1 MKTAQR
7 GSPKECVIQLSD
19 KLHELL
25 SLCPYPSNF
34 LGTSRRWWGIHPISA
49 SVPNEIYILH
59 CLTQL
64 TIKTQCGCYFHAVRR
79 VAGRFTAGGAPFFTF
94 FLSACW
100 LSVSLSLDSS
110 SITGEKG
117 GARLSTEVASPAV
130 TSLEAVSCVLTVDP
144 SEAVADICRL
154 VRRGPGLATS
164 LVPLVATFLWVVS
177 FEEAPTGCTTWLLDP
192 GCIGIALSSSSNSTL
207 DASLE
212 SAYQDI
218 SLASS
223 TKHTSMNCIKQWI
236 SMLLIGNIV
245 VEAILTFSM

>member
-7 GSPKECVIQLSD
+7 ESTRECDIQLSD
-19 KLHELL
+19 ILHELL

-34 LGTSRRWWGIHPISA
+34 LGTSRRWWGIHPIQA
-49 SVPNEIYILH
+49 SVTDEKYMLY

-64 TIKTQCGCYFHAVRR
+64 AIRTQHVDYFHAVRR

-117 GARLSTEVASPAV
+117 GARLSTEVASSAV
-130 TSLEAVSCVLTVDP
+130 IWLEVVSWVLTVDP
-144 SEAVADICRL
+144 SEAVPDICRL

-177 FEEAPTGCTTWLLDP
+177 FEEAPTGCTTWLLGP
-192 GCIGIALSSSSNSTL
+192 GCTGIALSSSSNSTL

-223 TKHTSMNCIKQWI
+223 IKHTSMNCIKQWI
-236 SMLLIGNIV
+236 SMLLTV
-245 VEAILTFSM
+245 